1 MGKLD
6 DGSPVWIFFEKI
18 NGDKEVKCRK
28 CGKTYKYCLNT
39 SVMITHL
46 RSDHPDDLRKA
57 ENERKG
63 KNGAKNEKNS
73 RYDNDAN
80 SNLIMALSTSNVP
93 FRFVKNE
100 YFKKFCLLLNPDHI
114 VMSPDA
120 IRRKLAENS
129 NKYILEISKKVGD
142 LEKCFIACDGWDGRY
157 ENVSLYALFVY
168 FVDKDFCK
176 QKLVWFDKEV
186 TWNKNR
192 NLQFLGIQKLD
203 GKSTAENIGNLISK
217 LIRLYGIDF
226 CKIMGGITDAASNL
240 KSFLNR
246 NDLYHI
252 HCAAHSISLILEEAS
267 AIPKVAQVL
276 AKVNRLAAHLSRSK
290 TDRKKFR
297 DRSAALKTKGRIPLP
312 FSVTRW
318 AGCVMLAV
326 AYLEHYQSI
335 SALDAFQQ
343 FLLDDNEK
351 KVLNHFI
358 EMTTPFL
365 ETIHNA
371 ESDATYCSEIV
382 PQYASLYE
390 FVSGQNQKTRLVK
403 LLTSETLKRYSK
415 YLTNDVALLAVY
427 CDPRFAYLDGV
438 LKTVDWEDIE
448 RNAVN
453 YCESSRE
460 VRPAD
465 ATGTEPPAKKS
476 NNQNTFFSRFL
487 ESKRQ
492 SQPTESVRTEIVNY
506 EAIIMAG
513 RPSPS
518 SCPLL
523 FWKSNGARFPQL
535 SRLARH
541 VLCSPQSSAQVERLF
556 SRCGELVSSS
566 RRNRLSTKTMNDL
579 LLNASLGALK
589 KLSEEVRDKEES
601 ETDEDSDDDI
611 GEDVY
616 SMWPRNAT
624 NRRSSSAPPS
634 L

>member
-1 MGKLD
+1 
-6 DGSPVWIFFEKI
+6 
-18 NGDKEVKCRK
+18 
-28 CGKTYKYCLNT
+28 
-39 SVMITHL
+39 MITHL
-46 RSDHPDDLRKA
+46 RSDHPDELRKA

-176 QKLVWFDKEV
+176 QKL
-186 TWNKNR
+186 
-192 NLQFLGIQKLD
+192 FLGIQKLD

-326 AYLEHYQSI
+326 AYLEHYQ
-335 SALDAFQQ
+335 
-343 FLLDDNEK
+343 
-351 KVLNHFI
+351 
-358 EMTTPFL
+358 
-365 ETIHNA
+365 TIHNA

-566 RRNRLSTKTMNDL
+566 RRNRLSTKTMNDM

-601 ETDEDSDDDI
+601 ESDEDSDDDI